1 MTSPKRWS
9 YSALQDYTSCAQK
22 YYLRRVKNVGQSVGL
37 AAVAGKAFHAATE
50 FFDLEGEWP
59 DWSHL
64 LDEHVTEEEN
74 ETGVPLR
81 RWRISGRK
89 TAKTPDK
96 ENLDYWLNVLGPDL
110 MQKYEAWQYTN
121 NLEIVNGY
129 EVGVE
134 YKVTYTVGGVEVV
147 SYIDRIMRDADGNIG
162 VVDIKTGARKQRT
175 TQLPTYILG
184 LQKNGVPAT
193 WGAMYYA
200 RKGEMDKP
208 QFFTS
213 WDENRLSYL
222 YAQAEA
228 MRTQGF
234 YLPNP
239 SENCAWCSVR
249 DHCDFKL

>member
-1 MTSPKRWS
+1 MTRWS

-22 YYLRRVKNVGQSVGL
+22 YYLRRVKNVGQSAGL
-37 AAVAGKAFHAATE
+37 AAVAGKAFHTATE
-50 FFDLEGEWP
+50 HFDLEGEWP
-59 DWSHL
+59 EWETL
-64 LDEHVTEEEN
+64 LVDAVQVEEFQ
-74 ETGVPLR
+74 TGVPLSK
-81 RWRISGRK
+81 WRISGRK
-89 TAKTPDK
+89 TTKTPDK

-110 MQKYEAWQYTN
+110 MQKYEAWRYSS
-121 NLEIVNGY
+121 NLEIVNGADG

-134 YKVTYTVGGVEVV
+134 YKIAYTVAGVDVV
-147 SYIDRIMRDADGNIG
+147 SYIDRIMRDPDGNIG
-162 VVDIKTGARKQRT
+162 VVDIKTGSRKQRT

-213 WDENRLSYL
+213 WDETRLSYL

-228 MRTQGF
+228 MRAQGF

-239 SENCAWCSVR
+239 SEDCAWCSVR
-249 DHCDFKL
+249 DHCDFKV